1 MSEMR
6 EKNLDI
12 LVVNNVWFMNMQ
24 HERNIFQIL
33 ENLKYAIIHAII
45 VIFAYQMQ

>member
-6 EKNLDI
+6 EKDLDI
-12 LVVNNVWFMNMQ
+12 LVVNNVWFMNIQ
-24 HERNIFQIL
+24 KERIYFQIL
-33 ENLKYAIIHAII
+33 ENLKYAIIHAMI